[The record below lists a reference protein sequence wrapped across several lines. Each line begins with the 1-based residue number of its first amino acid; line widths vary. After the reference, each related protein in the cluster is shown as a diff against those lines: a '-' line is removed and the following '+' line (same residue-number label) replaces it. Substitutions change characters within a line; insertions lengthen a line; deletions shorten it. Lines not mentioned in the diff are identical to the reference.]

1 MTAPY
6 FLTLAPIDSSLPA
19 QAVAFSPSDH
29 IQLLL
34 GGVHVDYYRRR
45 RPPHH
50 TADFI
55 FDEQRITPDH
65 CDLTLFHQTPY
76 LTNRDSDGTTRVNGH
91 PLPKDERVV
100 LRHGDKIEIGYL
112 GEYNGVFSS
121 TLALAVHIST
131 SPPDF
136 GLQPLS
142 SDSLLSASTSAFVG
156 FRAVQDLEQQLR
168 RELASVRKQ
177 LQDALDA
184 AAAHTCVSPSSPRP
198 YGTLLS
204 DLRDRVLDD
213 SAVASSASS
222 APSAGSFS
230 SDPTPKTL
238 PSPQPV
244 ADFVLESTAL
254 GSTLFATDT
263 SSTPPT
269 SNSTSAPTS
278 VLTSVLGSV
287 HSSPLASVSVSSSS
301 APAQATFS
309 PSELEPSQLQ
319 SAASLVPVTSPSTS
333 IIGLNS
339 ASLLSSAPASA
350 LGSTS
355 TFIAR
360 SRSPLTSASHPIP
373 AVPPSPTSTS
383 IASLPSSHT
392 PTSELTSALRSATP
406 SRTSSG
412 LKRSS
417 TYSSPSPSAASVI
430 TALTRIRDAWMQART
445 VLLRSTTHSI
455 SSIRPS
461 PPVSSSSSTQVA
473 LERVV
478 SAWLHAR
485 AESSSSGFFGQTP
498 ASPFARPH
506 HSRSGMFFFVEPF
519 YFSS

>member
-263 SSTPPT
+263 IIIIRAGPGYVLAVRIGAVAAAIRRFTGSSHVSIDFDHRPQLRFLTLI
-269 SNSTSAPTS
+269 SAS
-278 VLTSVLGSV
+278 VGPGFNIDVHCTLTLTSDICVTSYPGRPSFPDVDIDRVSTFLTYANLGTDLCTEVGDTFTNFFRPEAFV
-287 HSSPLASVSVSSSS
+287 HILVSFSIRGFRHHRLDTDKRRVDASTHG
-301 APAQATFS
+301 APAFDDS
-309 PSELEPSQLQ
+309 LYQLD
-319 SAASLVPVTSPSTS
+319 
-333 IIGLNS
+333 
-339 ASLLSSAPASA
+339 
-350 LGSTS
+350 S
-355 TFIAR
+355 TFPAGLLFLLDT
-360 SRSPLTSASHPIP
+360 SRPRTRCLGLA
-373 AVPPSPTSTS
+373 AC
-383 IASLPSSHT
+383 SS
-392 PTSELTSALRSATP
+392 
-406 SRTSSG
+406 
-412 LKRSS
+412 
-417 TYSSPSPSAASVI
+417 
-430 TALTRIRDAWMQART
+430 
-445 VLLRSTTHSI
+445 
-455 SSIRPS
+455 
-461 PPVSSSSSTQVA
+461 
-473 LERVV
+473 
-478 SAWLHAR
+478 
-485 AESSSSGFFGQTP
+485 
-498 ASPFARPH
+498 
-506 HSRSGMFFFVEPF
+506 
-519 YFSS
+519 

>member
-222 APSAGSFS
+222 APSAGSHVFYTTHLKIDLSPHVGTDFCTGVGTLLPARIGVSIIIIRAGPGYVLAVRIGAVAAAIRRFTGSSHVSIDFDHRPQLRFLTLISASVGPGFNIDVHCTLTLTSDICVTSYPGRPSFPDVDIDRVSTFLTYANLGTDLCTEVGDTFTNFFRPEAFVHILVSFS
-230 SDPTPKTL
+230 IRGFRHHRLDTDKRR
-238 PSPQPV
+238 V
-244 ADFVLESTAL
+244 DASTHGAPAFDDSL
-254 GSTLFATDT
+254 YQLDSTFPAGLLFLLDT
-263 SSTPPT
+263 SRPRTRC
-269 SNSTSAPTS
+269 
-278 VLTSVLGSV
+278 LGLAAC
-287 HSSPLASVSVSSSS
+287 SS
-301 APAQATFS
+301 
-309 PSELEPSQLQ
+309 
-319 SAASLVPVTSPSTS
+319 
-333 IIGLNS
+333 
-339 ASLLSSAPASA
+339 
-350 LGSTS
+350 
-355 TFIAR
+355 
-360 SRSPLTSASHPIP
+360 
-373 AVPPSPTSTS
+373 
-383 IASLPSSHT
+383 
-392 PTSELTSALRSATP
+392 
-406 SRTSSG
+406 
-412 LKRSS
+412 
-417 TYSSPSPSAASVI
+417 
-430 TALTRIRDAWMQART
+430 
-445 VLLRSTTHSI
+445 
-455 SSIRPS
+455 
-461 PPVSSSSSTQVA
+461 
-473 LERVV
+473 
-478 SAWLHAR
+478 
-485 AESSSSGFFGQTP
+485 
-498 ASPFARPH
+498 
-506 HSRSGMFFFVEPF
+506 
-519 YFSS
+519 